1 MTNNLKGY
9 YWWQELN
16 ELNDNIDHKNVVLTY
31 VCRWIK
37 IYFLRA
43 CIKEDDVLKFL
54 ILEGV

>member
-31 VCRWIK
+31 VCRWSK
-37 IYFLRA
+37 IYFLRV